1 MESIENE
8 NGNQNKN
15 ENNKEKKYKMSLL
28 FIQTKELQKY
38 YNQEMEISPKN
49 YYLVD
54 KNWLDNYKEEN
65 NYKNAT
71 EMLKVFDDWED
82 YDDFKQK
89 IRISYGVE
97 ENKQTLLQIT
107 EFIDNFFNIII
118 IVLIY
123 KKNGINRI

>member
-1 MESIENE
+1 MESIEN
-8 NGNQNKN
+8 GNQNTN

-97 ENKQTLLQIT
+97 ENKHYYKSQNLLIT
-107 EFIDNFFNIII
+107 F
-118 IVLIY
+118 LI
-123 KKNGINRI
+123 